1 MRGVTKLDLQKLFKP
16 ENRGILLDLVV
27 FFLNLTLMVVLT
39 RLTRELVNDA
49 DTDNSAKALIG
60 LYFAALFLLQPLGPV
75 LKRWTFHQHS
85 KVDTTSFVGC
95 LLPVFMLFYLVM
107 MLLIAS
113 TATIIMGDL
122 FEDEGG
128 EVGTVLILLG
138 FVWSIFNTVLISRYF
153 LKPKKPPRWKFLSTP
168 QAAMLGDVCMFLNM
182 ISLQVLWNNLT
193 TAESFWQHT
202 LSTPLGRPGSV
213 TDILGRFIV
222 IGVLAMLVYFPARIF
237 YLIEDRNRKVAWL
250 TMLLANL
257 PLLLRAVFS
266 APR

>member
-1 MRGVTKLDLQKLFKP
+1 MRGVTKLDLQKLFRP

-27 FFLNLTLMVVLT
+27 FFLNLTLMIVLT
-39 RLTRELVNDA
+39 RLTRNLVNDA
-49 DTDNSAKALIG
+49 YSDNSAKALIG
-60 LYFAALFLLQPLGPV
+60 LYFVGLFLLQPLGPV
-75 LKRWTFHQHS
+75 LKRWTFHQHA
-85 KVDTTSFVGC
+85 KVDTSSFVGC

-107 MLLIAS
+107 MLLISS
-113 TATIIMGDL
+113 TATIILGDI
-122 FEDEGG
+122 FEGVGG
-128 EVGTVLILLG
+128 ELGSVLILLG
-138 FVWSIFNTVLISRYF
+138 FFWSIFNTVLISRYF
-153 LKPKKPPRWKFLSTP
+153 LKPKKPPRWKFLTTP
-168 QAAMLGDVCMFLNM
+168 QAAMLGDVCMFLNV

-202 LSTPLGRPGSV
+202 LSTPLGTPGSV

-222 IGVLAMLVYFPARIF
+222 IGVLAMLVYFPGRIF
-237 YLIEDRNRKVAWL
+237 YLVEDRNRKVAWL

>member
-1 MRGVTKLDLQKLFKP
+1 MRGVTKLDPYKLFKP

-27 FFLNLTLMVVLT
+27 FVLNLTLMIVLT

-49 DTDNSAKALIG
+49 DNDNSAKALIG
-60 LYFAALFLLQPLGPV
+60 SYFVALFLLQPLGPV
-75 LKRWTFHQHS
+75 LKRWTFHQHA
-85 KVDTTSFVGC
+85 KVDTGSFPGC

-107 MLLIAS
+107 MLLISS
-113 TATIIMGDL
+113 TATIILGDF
-122 FEDEGG
+122 FEGEGG

-138 FVWSIFNTVLISRYF
+138 FFWSIFNTVLISRYF
-153 LKPKKPPRWKFLSTP
+153 LKPKKPPRWKFLTTP
-168 QAAMLGDVCMFLNM
+168 QAAMLGDVCMFLNV

-222 IGVLAMLVYFPARIF
+222 IGVLAMLVYFPGRIF
-237 YLIEDRNRKVAWL
+237 YLVEDRNRKVAWV